1 MPSAVAALP
10 FPVRLRARRLSPP
23 RPPPVARRPARR
35 PRPSAGSSAGSARR
49 RPPRPPPSARR
60 PARRPRPS
68 VGSARRPRSSAGSAR
83 RRPPRPP
90 RRQRSP
96 PSARQT
102 RQGGSSASP
111 GTPPVSQLSVHPLR
125 RLLAPQGRR
134 QGSSASSGTAR
145 SCLRV
150 RCAVPRD
157 VTDFFS
163 VAVRDVCHVCELSLS
178 GQPSAPRSA
187 RPDLLRIRSP
197 ARAVVSVAAAYPLFI
212 TCKPG
217 FLVPSRQSFSDP
229 LFFCPFPALQYD
241 VQCYCCQYCA

>member
-35 PRPSAGSSAGSARR
+35 PRPSAG
-49 RPPRPPPSARR
+49 
-60 PARRPRPS
+60 
-68 VGSARRPRSSAGSAR
+68 SSAGSAR

>member
-1 MPSAVAALP
+1 MPPSRLPCPAAVAALPSPVPTPSAVAALP
-10 FPVRLRARRLSPP
+10 FPVRLRVRRLSPP
-23 RPPPVARRPARR
+23 RPPPFARRPARR

-111 GTPPVSQLSVHPLR
+111 GTPPVSRLS
-125 RLLAPQGRR
+125 
-134 QGSSASSGTAR
+134 AR
-145 SCLRV
+145 SCLRI
-150 RCAVPRD
+150 RCVVFWLPRVVARGPLPRQGPRAAVCVFAAPSPG
-157 VTDFFS
+157 TSLTS
-163 VAVRDVCHVCELSLS
+163 VGKKFLNELVGWTRHSS
-178 GQPSAPRSA
+178 TSRHHGGQCTHKT
-187 RPDLLRIRSP
+187 I
-197 ARAVVSVAAAYPLFI
+197 
-212 TCKPG
+212 KG
-217 FLVPSRQSFSDP
+217 
-229 LFFCPFPALQYD
+229 
-241 VQCYCCQYCA
+241 